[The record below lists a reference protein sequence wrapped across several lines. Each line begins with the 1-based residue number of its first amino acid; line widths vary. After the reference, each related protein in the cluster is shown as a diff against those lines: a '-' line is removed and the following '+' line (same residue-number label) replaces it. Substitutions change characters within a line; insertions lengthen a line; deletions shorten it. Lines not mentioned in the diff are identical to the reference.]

1 MSVRRLLILA
11 WAVCLGGLAAPAAAG
26 DQPLPVL
33 VTILPHASLVEALAP
48 GAVTVDVIVA
58 PGESP
63 ASFDPSAR
71 RLAELARA
79 RLWLTTGAPLEPA
92 LRPRLQ
98 ALAPDLDIVDTHAGL
113 PRLAIDDHGHDHG
126 HDHGDTD
133 PHVWLGVRD
142 TAAQV
147 DVMAAALA
155 RLLPHRADAIEAARA
170 DLAADLA
177 ALDRDLA
184 ALLAPVRG
192 ATMFVF
198 HPAFAYFT
206 HDYGLV
212 QQAIERGGMAPSP
225 RHLAQLMRSVREQG
239 ARTVFLQ
246 PQYSDQVV
254 RTVAREAGLDVVV
267 LDPLARDHLANLRRL
282 GEALAA
288 GLEARP

>member
-11 WAVCLGGLAAPAAAG
+11 WAACLGGLAAPAAAG
-26 DQPLPVL
+26 DEPLPVL

-98 ALAPDLDIVDTHAGL
+98 ALAPGLDIVDTHAGL
-113 PRLAIDDHGHDHG
+113 PRLASDDHGHDHG

-133 PHVWLGVRD
+133 PHVWLGVRN
-142 TAAQV
+142 TGAQV

-198 HPAFAYFT
+198 HPAFAYFA

-212 QQAIERGGMAPSP
+212 QQAVERGGMAPSP

-282 GEALAA
+282 GEALAV